1 MEKGVDILAGIWYY
15 TWAPRAATKN
25 DFLRRPEANGK
36 NQWENAEKRALC
48 STKTETLLKKVLD
61 IQENGCYY
69 KQADAWEMKI
79 LNAEQKIKKLLT
91 NMKHF
96 DII

>member
-1 MEKGVDILAGIWYY
+1 MW
-15 TWAPRAATKN
+15 
-25 DFLRRPEANGK
+25 
-36 NQWENAEKRALC
+36 
-48 STKTETLLKKVLD
+48 KKSKKMLD
-61 IQENGCYY
+61 IQGNGCYY

-91 NMKHF
+91 SMKYF

>member
-1 MEKGVDILAGIWYY
+1 MWK
-15 TWAPRAATKN
+15 K
-25 DFLRRPEANGK
+25 
-36 NQWENAEKRALC
+36 
-48 STKTETLLKKVLD
+48 SKKVLD

-69 KQADAWEMKI
+69 KQADAWEMKV

-96 DII
+96 DIIQKLSHETATTKKNIDNWTIDNKPWKFLQEIFQERTSKDVEPEQ

>member
-1 MEKGVDILAGIWYY
+1 MWK
-15 TWAPRAATKN
+15 K
-25 DFLRRPEANGK
+25 
-36 NQWENAEKRALC
+36 
-48 STKTETLLKKVLD
+48 SKKVLD
-61 IQENGCYY
+61 IRENGCYY

>member
-1 MEKGVDILAGIWYY
+1 MWK
-15 TWAPRAATKN
+15 K
-25 DFLRRPEANGK
+25 
-36 NQWENAEKRALC
+36 
-48 STKTETLLKKVLD
+48 SKKVLD

-96 DII
+96 DIIWKLSHETATTKRTLITEQ